1 MADTL
6 ADTLAAPRRRVDVA
20 TRHRPSAWSVF
31 VVAVALLASV
41 GGVLAV
47 QLVRSGTGSSAAQVE
62 GSVSTSFG
70 SLEVHQSEVLNGLS
84 SAALGG
90 MSHGVQNLVGD
101 DKAEVAVTVT
111 LVNDKVAHLRYAAS
125 QFRLRTGNVRPGGAR
140 VSALGTSLSSGTL
153 DRGGSIEGTVNFVTP
168 LNGKQLWLEYTDHG
182 KAVAVRLQAIALP
195 AVGNPDGPN
204 GAGHQH

>member
-6 ADTLAAPRRRVDVA
+6 IAPRRRVA
-20 TRHRPSAWSVF
+20 APTARRGPSAWSIF
-31 VVAVALLASV
+31 VVLVAMLAAI
-41 GGVLAV
+41 GGAIAI
-47 QLVRSGTGSSAAQVE
+47 QLVRSGSGSSAAQVE

-111 LVNDKVAHLRYAAS
+111 LVNSKVGHLKYSAN
-125 QFRLRTGNVRPGGAR
+125 QFRLRTGAVRPGGAR
-140 VSALGTSLSSGTL
+140 ISALGTSLSSGTL
-153 DRGGSIEGTVNFVTP
+153 EKGGSIEGTVNFVTP

-182 KAVAVRLQAIALP
+182 RAVAVRLNAIALP
-195 AVGNPDGPN
+195 AVGGEDGPA
-204 GAGHQH
+204 GGHQH